1 MTPDNGQFAIAAYT
15 LAAIVY
21 VTYAT
26 ILVRRERALRA
37 KLAKLEEPSRG

>member
-21 VTYAT
+21 LSYSA
-26 ILVRRERALRA
+26 ILIGRERARRA
-37 KLAKLEEPSRG
+37 KLEKLEGQQR